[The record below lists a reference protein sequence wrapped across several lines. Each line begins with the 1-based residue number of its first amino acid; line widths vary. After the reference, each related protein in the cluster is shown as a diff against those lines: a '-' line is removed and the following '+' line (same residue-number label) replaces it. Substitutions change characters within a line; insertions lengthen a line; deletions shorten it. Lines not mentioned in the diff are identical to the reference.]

1 MYETTTPIEDRIAW
15 KIHHSAFDAAKA
27 KGANFHEATL
37 AGFASTSPAPG
48 EQKRDREC
56 KMSS

>member
-1 MYETTTPIEDRIAW
+1 MTTTPIEDRIAW
-15 KIHHSAFDAAKA
+15 KIHHTAFDAAKA
-27 KGANFHEATL
+27 KGASFHEATL
-37 AGFASTSPAPG
+37 AGFAATSPAPG